1 MRCSY
6 ACNSPDHVL
15 TRRQFL
21 GASAGAGIGAGFSSF
36 TRPAIAAE
44 LARKQRQVLVIWL
57 AGGASQL
64 ETWDPKPKTET
75 GGPFRSIET
84 RVPGVRISEL
94 LPRTAM
100 QMHRLA
106 LLRSINTNE
115 NDHGKGTYLMH
126 TGRPQ
131 SPATVFPHLGSVMA
145 RWLTEAGNP
154 LPGYIHITPG
164 GGGKGPSEAA
174 FLGPRYNPSILG
186 TATPRPTRPRT
197 PLSPRWEPRADRQC
211 RCTSTTGSPAA
222 VEQPRPRRTP
232 PLTIRP
238 GS

>member
-1 MRCSY
+1 MKCTY

-15 TRRQFL
+15 SRRQFL
-21 GASAGAGIGAGFSSF
+21 GATAVAGAGIGAGFSSF
-36 TRPAIAAE
+36 TRPAVAAE

-84 RVPGVRISEL
+84 SVPGVRISEL

-106 LLRSINTNE
+106 LLRSINTHE

-131 SPATVFPHLGSVMA
+131 TPATVYPHLGLVMA

-164 GGGKGPSEAA
+164 GGG
-174 FLGPRYNPSILG
+174 
-186 TATPRPTRPRT
+186 
-197 PLSPRWEPRADRQC
+197 
-211 RCTSTTGSPAA
+211 
-222 VEQPRPRRTP
+222 
-232 PLTIRP
+232 
-238 GS
+238 